1 MNWLRLTEMSEE
13 IQCLATRIENLKSE
27 AKLGFG
33 YSFGVKPHRDD
44 PERWQHV
51 MRTDYFTQQVIK
63 GLLKEIWEIHKE
75 DAYREVKVNNDHR
88 GRKMLPLPP
97 GKLIGKSCPEFF

>member
-1 MNWLRLTEMSEE
+1 MSME
-13 IQCLATRIENLKSE
+13 ILHLANRIENLKSE

-33 YSFGVKPHRDD
+33 YRFDVKPHRND
-44 PERWQHV
+44 PEKWQHV
-51 MRTDYFTQQVIK
+51 MKTDYFTRQGIN
-63 GLLKEIWEIHKE
+63 GLLKEIWKIHKE

-88 GRKMLPLPP
+88 GRKMLPLSP